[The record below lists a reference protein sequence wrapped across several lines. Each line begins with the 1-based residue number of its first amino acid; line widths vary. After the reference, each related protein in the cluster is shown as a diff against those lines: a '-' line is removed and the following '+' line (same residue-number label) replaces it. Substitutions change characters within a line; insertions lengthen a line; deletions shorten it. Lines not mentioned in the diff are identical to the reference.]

1 MILDNLDPKLIKVPS
16 NLPIEGAIVF
26 LHGYG
31 SNGFDM
37 MGLAHYFLE
46 AFPNHIYVCPNAPHP
61 CENSS
66 FGFQWFSLLDR
77 SPEAM
82 IAGVTSTQT
91 VHTLL
96 EEISQRWALPTP
108 KIALLGF
115 SQGAMTAF
123 YHGLCGNLT
132 LGGVVGFSGRL
143 ILQDNMQVHHRPP
156 LMVIHGGEDNV
167 VPVSAY
173 NHTLELLNTRK
184 IGYEALF
191 RPHLAHSIDETGVVR
206 ACSFLKRAWKLS

>member
-1 MILDNLDPKLIKVPS
+1 MIENLDPKLIRIPS
-16 NLPIEGAIVF
+16 VETMEGAVVF

-37 MGLAHYFLE
+37 MGLQHYFAEHL
-46 AFPNHIYVCPNAPHP
+46 PHHIYVCPNAPHP

-66 FGFQWFSLLDR
+66 YGFQWFSLADR

-82 IAGVTSTQT
+82 IHGVSSTGTVRELIQT
-91 VHTLL
+91 
-96 EEISQRWALPTP
+96 ISEKWQIPTA
-108 KIALLGF
+108 KVALLGF

-123 YHGLCGNLT
+123 YHGLCGDLT
-132 LGGVVGFSGRL
+132 LGAVIGFSGRL
-143 ILQDNMQVHHRPP
+143 ILTEPMNILHRPP

-173 NHTLELLNTRK
+173 NHTLELLNLRK
-184 IGYEALF
+184 VGYEALY
-191 RPHLAHSIDETGVVR
+191 RPHLAHSIDETSIVR
-206 ACSFLKRAWKLS
+206 ACNFLKRTWKLA